1 MNLDFTWFIFK
12 FSSFLPTLTIKEKLV
27 KKSFKSEKMSKDK
40 DKKFAKRIVVPTT
53 SASIIFTQITVGAI
67 CILLVNQP
75 E

>member
-1 MNLDFTWFIFK
+1 MTGKKQRSKNAKTTDKT
-12 FSSFLPTLTIKEKLV
+12 TIKEKLA
-27 KKSFKSEKMSKDK
+27 KKSFKSEKMSKDM